1 MARGDARRDVELV
14 EDDEGVTGGA
24 PPGGGSQPGTAAG
37 DGEPAGAP
45 HRTRR
50 RLLVAGAVLLGL
62 AVVFGVV
69 AQGVVT
75 SRERA
80 RMAAVAGLPGV
91 LNPVDGPV
99 SALRSDADADAELLR
114 ASARTPDGL
123 FVASR
128 ETVDGTASVVAFD
141 PADGAVAWEVEL
153 IGPGS
158 ALDVLPDGEVVR
170 SHGSCETYGTEREL
184 LVCLADNG
192 VNVVGRG
199 TLAQILPT
207 ETRLVVLDARDG
219 AVVNDLSSAA
229 GEPLA
234 SRSIAVLADLVVLAG
249 TGESTARV
257 RALAADGTV
266 AWQTSFPTT
275 TTTAYGARAEL
286 RATSDA
292 VALLTPD
299 ALRLLDE
306 AGETRQQVELTSDTR
321 MEVAPGYAVADTPQG
336 TVVVRPDGIQRA
348 PGTWVRLT
356 VDDGS
361 APGLVLTS
369 DERGLHAW
377 DVDGRA
383 LWTAVPTPTAYSAVL
398 LDGRVLIGNG
408 TALDALDAGTGER
421 MWSAPGLL
429 PQSGTAT
436 DGRYVLVLAPGPGG
450 STPDVL
456 VALDAAD
463 GQRAWAVDLTE
474 PVSSI
479 LPVHG
484 VLVAYS
490 FDGSQDGG
498 GLVTYVLG

>member
-14 EDDEGVTGGA
+14 EDDEDATAGA
-24 PPGGGSQPGTAAG
+24 PPGDGTRTGTTAG
-37 DGEPAGAP
+37 DEPSGAS

-50 RLLVAGAVLLGL
+50 RLLVAGAALLAL
-62 AVVFGVV
+62 LVVGAVV
-69 AQGVVT
+69 AQSVVT

-91 LNPVDGPV
+91 VDPADGPMRL
-99 SALRSDADADAELLR
+99 LRTSTDGELLM

-123 FVASR
+123 LVASR
-128 ETVDGTASVVAFD
+128 ETTDGAASVVAFD

-170 SHGSCETYGTEREL
+170 SHGACETYGTERDL

-192 VNVVGRG
+192 ADVVGRG
-199 TLAQILPT
+199 TLAQLLPT

-219 AVVNDLSSAA
+219 SVVTDLSAAA

-234 SRSIAVLADLVVLAG
+234 SRAMVVLADLVVLAG
-249 TGESTARV
+249 TGGSTAQV
-257 RALAADGTV
+257 RAVAADGSVT
-266 AWQTSFPTT
+266 WQTSFPTT
-275 TTTAYGARAEL
+275 TTTADGSRVDL

-299 ALRLLDE
+299 ALRLID
-306 AGETRQQVELTSDTR
+306 ASGETRQQVALASDTR
-321 MEVAPGYAVADTPQG
+321 MATASGYAVAVTAQD
-336 TVVVRPDGIQRA
+336 TVVVRPDGIRRVA
-348 PGTWVRLT
+348 GTWVRLT

-383 LWTAVPTPTAYSAVL
+383 LWTSVPKPTGYEALL

-408 TALDALDAGTGER
+408 TALDALDAGTGEPL
-421 MWSAPGLL
+421 WHADGLL
-429 PQSGTAT
+429 PDSGTTT
-436 DGRYVLVLAPGPGG
+436 DGRYVLVLAPRPGG
-450 STPDVL
+450 SAPDVL
-456 VALDAAD
+456 VALDATD
-463 GQRAWAVDLTE
+463 GQRSWAADLSE
-474 PVSSI
+474 PVSAI

-490 FDGSQDGG
+490 YDVSPDGG
-498 GLVTYVLG
+498 GLVTHVLR